1 MKKTLLILTL
11 VLSGTLCF
19 SSPDKGAVVKLFEK
33 GLMSQSREEWFEA
46 SEQFQQV
53 LQINPSYG
61 DAWFHLAQV
70 TYELNDFNLA
80 ITYLENAE
88 KYAKDSTEIRNLR
101 GNCYISLGELEKAKE
116 VFDSVLKKY
125 PNDINARFG
134 LAELKLFTG
143 NLDGAKLLY
152 QDALKR
158 QNTNRKAL
166 LSLAL
171 LSAETQNFDK
181 AQDYVNKALKYHS
194 NDANVHFFASYL
206 AAKQNKIT
214 LAEKYVRSAVQIK
227 GDYNQAYVL
236 LGNLLF
242 QQKRYSEVIDISDY
256 LIAKDRNTASAW
268 YLKGLS
274 LRNNGQTEE
283 AIETWTTALTINEQD
298 EVMRSALELLVNK
311 TLSVEDERRSIWADY
326 HIKKARE
333 YAKMY
338 QGVEARYEYQR
349 ALRLDPSNVKTR
361 SEFAETLAKLRLN
374 ELYLHQL
381 KFIQNINKGQNPE
394 NFTSEELAANRKIDD
409 TIEAYD
415 ALMKYTLNTK
425 WDVNPF
431 YLDKTR
437 WNIGLYCKK
446 SQVQLVHAEAEDI
459 TSQMAAEIF
468 SGVATT
474 SVSIQNQNV
483 SGYGEAFKMA
493 RNSNLDYF
501 VVLEV
506 FESEREISIEAVMYS
521 GRTGTETSRI
531 SVFRTGNDRYASVL
545 RSFRRAILENLSIR
559 GKILKRS
566 GNEVLLDLGKSEG
579 VVEGTV
585 LDLVKKGN
593 IRTADKGPGVIFDSK
608 YGLGQITVEKV
619 GEEICSGRLEQNGF
633 YDRVNIG
640 DEVIIKFMPKKEGEE
655 SAAVT
660 DTTPKADEAG
670 NKIDSVTQTA
680 RELGLIRTPAVVDII
695 RSIQ

>member
-1 MKKTLLILTL
+1 MKKVFLFLSLILFGGFTFA
-11 VLSGTLCF
+11 SSEKGTAARLY
-19 SSPDKGAVVKLFEK
+19 EK
-33 GLMSQSREEWFEA
+33 GLLSQSREEWFDA

-88 KYAKDSTEIRNLR
+88 KFAKDSSEIINLR
-101 GNCYISLGELEKAKE
+101 GNCYISLGELKKAKDA
-116 VFDSVLKKY
+116 FDSVLKKY

-143 NLDGAKLLY
+143 NLDGAKVLY

-194 NDANVHFFASYL
+194 NDANVHFFAAYL
-206 AAKQNKIT
+206 AAKQNKIPV
-214 LAEKYVRSAVQIK
+214 AEKYARSAVQIK
-227 GDYNQAYVL
+227 GDYIQAYVL

-242 QQKRYSEVIDISDY
+242 QQKRYSEVIDIADY
-256 LIAKDRNTASAW
+256 LIAKDRNTVSAW

-274 LRNNGQTEE
+274 LRNNGQIEE
-283 AIETWTTALTINEQD
+283 AIETWTTALTISEQD
-298 EVMRSALELLVNK
+298 EVMRSALELLVNEN
-311 TLSVEDERRSIWADY
+311 LSVEDGRRSIWADY

-349 ALRLDPSNVKTR
+349 ALRLDPSNIDSR
-361 SEFAETLAKLRLN
+361 REFAETLAKLRLN

-381 KFIQNINKGQNPE
+381 KFIQNINRDQDEKNLS
-394 NFTSEELAANRKIDD
+394 SEELAAKRRIDD

-437 WNIGLYCKK
+437 WHIGLYCKK

-459 TSQMAAEIF
+459 TSRMAAEIF

-493 RNSNLDYF
+493 RNAKLDYF
-501 VVLEV
+501 VVMEV
-506 FESEREISIEAVMYS
+506 FESEREVSIEAIMYS
-521 GRTGTETSRI
+521 GRTGTETARI

-545 RSFRRAILENLSIR
+545 RSFRRAILENLSVR

-579 VVEGTV
+579 IVEGTV
-585 LDLVKKGN
+585 LDLVKNGN
-593 IRTADKGPGVIFDSK
+593 IRTADKGPGVVFDSK
-608 YGLGQITVEKV
+608 YSLGQIKVEKV

-640 DEVIIKFMPKKEGEE
+640 DEVVIKSMPKKEGEE
-655 SAAVT
+655 NPAVT
-660 DTTPKADEAG
+660 DTTPKADEEG